1 MHRIPGILLLTL
13 AACSGG
19 SSADRAT
26 TDTMMVVTTAAPAM
40 DPVLRI
46 ILTADPRV
54 YANGHAVPLAGLDS
68 LLAALKDVNG
78 EVWLYREAT
87 DPASAGRQDSLA
99 DSVLG
104 EIARHEL
111 TIRVSRRP
119 DFSDRTQKPRPRPDR
134 P

>member
-1 MHRIPGILLLTL
+1 MHRFSGILLLAL
-13 AACSGG
+13 AACGGG

-26 TDTMMVVTTAAPAM
+26 ADTMLVVTAAAPLT

-54 YANGHAVPLAGLDS
+54 YANGHAVTLAGLDS
-68 LLAALKDVNG
+68 LLTALKDVNG

-104 EIARHEL
+104 GIARHEL
-111 TIRVSRRP
+111 TIRVSRKP
-119 DFSDRTQKPRPRPDR
+119 DFSDRTEKRRPRPDR